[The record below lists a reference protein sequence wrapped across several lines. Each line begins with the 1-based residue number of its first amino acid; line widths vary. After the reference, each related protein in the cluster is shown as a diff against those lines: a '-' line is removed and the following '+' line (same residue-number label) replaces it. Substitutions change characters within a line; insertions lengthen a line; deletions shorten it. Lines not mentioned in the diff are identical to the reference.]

1 MKPLCLRVC
10 ALALMPVLLAA
21 CATTNEPLISAPA
34 KMIEPTAA
42 TALVDDLP
50 PPPDPVYVA
59 VYDFPDLTGQ
69 YKPGSKFAEYSK
81 AVTQGADAILVDVL
95 QNAGHGKWFDVVE
108 RRGLT
113 DILKERQLIAAT
125 RQQFLGQKADPL
137 PPLNFAGMLFEGG
150 IVAYESN
157 VATGGLGAKYLGIGA
172 DTQFQV
178 DVVTINLRAVS
189 VKTGKVLR
197 SVTTTKRLYSTS
209 LHGSAFKYV
218 GLNEL
223 LELEAGVTQ
232 NQPAQLAV
240 REAIEYAVY
249 SLIVEGAEKGLWS
262 FADQAKGQEVM
273 AKFQAKQ
280 GAMM

>member
-1 MKPLCLRVC
+1 MKTLCLRICSLV
-10 ALALMPVLLAA
+10 LPVFLAA
-21 CATTNEPLISAPA
+21 CATSNEPLVSTPA
-34 KMIEPTAA
+34 TTIESTAVSS
-42 TALVDDLP
+42 LVNDLP
-50 PPPDPVYVA
+50 APPAPVFVA
-59 VYDFPDLTGQ
+59 VYEFPDLTGQ
-69 YKPGSKFAEYSK
+69 YKPGTKFAEYSK

-95 QNAGHGKWFDVVE
+95 QNAGRGKWFEVVE

-113 DILKERQLIAAT
+113 NILKERQLIGAT
-125 RQQFLGQKADPL
+125 RQQFLGGKAQPL

-150 IVAYESN
+150 IVAYETN
-157 VATGGLGAKYLGIGA
+157 VTTGGLGAKYLGIGA
-172 DTQFQV
+172 DTQFRT

-189 VKTGKVLR
+189 VQSGKLLR

-209 LHGSAFKYV
+209 LRGSVFKYV

-249 SLIVEGAEKGLWS
+249 SLIVEGVEKGLWR
-262 FADQAKGQEVM
+262 FADQEE
-273 AKFQAKQ
+273 
-280 GAMM
+280 GARIVATYAEKRDRQQ

>member
-1 MKPLCLRVC
+1 MKSLCLRICSLV
-10 ALALMPVLLAA
+10 LPVFLAA
-21 CATTNEPLISAPA
+21 CATSNEPLVSTP
-34 KMIEPTAA
+34 A
-42 TALVDDLP
+42 TAIEATAVSSLVNQLP
-50 PPPDPVYVA
+50 PPPSPVFVA

-69 YKPGSKFAEYSK
+69 YKPSTKFAEYSK

-95 QNAGHGKWFDVVE
+95 QNAGNGKWFEVVE

-113 DILKERQLIAAT
+113 NILKERQLIGAT
-125 RQQFLGQKADPL
+125 RQQFLGAGAQPL
-137 PPLNFAGMLFEGG
+137 PPLTFAGMLFEGG

-157 VATGGLGAKYLGIGA
+157 VTTGGLGAKYLGIGA
-172 DTQFQV
+172 DTQFRT

-189 VKTGKVLR
+189 VQSGKLLR

-209 LHGSAFKYV
+209 LRGSVFKYV

-249 SLIVEGAEKGLWS
+249 SLILEGAEKGLWR
-262 FADQAKGQEVM
+262 FADEQ
-273 AKFQAKQ
+273 Q
-280 GAMM
+280 GAQIIAAYAAKREKD

>member
-1 MKPLCLRVC
+1 MTSPCLRIC
-10 ALALMPVLLAA
+10 LLALPILLAA

-34 KMIEPTAA
+34 KIIEPTAA
-42 TALVDDLP
+42 TSLVNELP
-50 PPPDPVYVA
+50 PPSEPIFVA
-59 VYDFPDLTGQ
+59 VYEFPDLTGQ

-95 QNAGHGKWFDVVE
+95 QNAGHGKWFEVVE

-113 DILKERQLIAAT
+113 NILKERQLISAT
-125 RQQFLGQKADPL
+125 RQQFLGNNAEQL
-137 PPLNFAGMLFEGG
+137 PPLNFAGMLIEGG

-157 VATGGLGAKYLGIGA
+157 VTTGGLGAKYLGIGG
-172 DTQFQV
+172 DTQFRT
-178 DVVTINLRAVS
+178 DVVTVNLRAVS
-189 VKTGKVLR
+189 VQTGKVLR
-197 SVTTTKRLYSTS
+197 SVTTTKRLYSTA
-209 LHGSAFKYV
+209 LRGSVFKYV

-249 SLIVEGAEKGLWS
+249 ALILEGVEHGLWQ
-262 FADQAKGQEVM
+262 FADPQEGQRLLATYRARQAT
-273 AKFQAKQ
+273 A
-280 GAMM
+280 

>member
-1 MKPLCLRVC
+1 MKSLCLRICSLV
-10 ALALMPVLLAA
+10 LPVLLTA
-21 CATTNEPLISAPA
+21 CATSNEPLVSAPA
-34 KMIEPTAA
+34 TTIEPTVI
-42 TALVDDLP
+42 TSLVNDLP
-50 PPPDPVYVA
+50 APESPVFVA

-69 YKPGSKFAEYSK
+69 YKPGTKFAEYSK

-95 QNAGHGKWFDVVE
+95 QNAGKGKWFEVVE

-113 DILKERQLIAAT
+113 NILKERQLISAT
-125 RQQFLGQKADPL
+125 RQQFLGGGAPAL
-137 PPLNFAGMLFEGG
+137 PPLKFAGMLFEGG

-157 VATGGLGAKYLGIGA
+157 VTTGGLGAKYLGIGA
-172 DTQFQV
+172 DTQFRT

-189 VKTGKVLR
+189 VQSGKLLR

-209 LHGSAFKYV
+209 LQGSVFKYV

-249 SLIVEGAEKGLWS
+249 SLILEGAEQGLWR
-262 FADQAKGQEVM
+262 FADPDEGAKILASFEEKRVNE
-273 AKFQAKQ
+273 
-280 GAMM
+280 